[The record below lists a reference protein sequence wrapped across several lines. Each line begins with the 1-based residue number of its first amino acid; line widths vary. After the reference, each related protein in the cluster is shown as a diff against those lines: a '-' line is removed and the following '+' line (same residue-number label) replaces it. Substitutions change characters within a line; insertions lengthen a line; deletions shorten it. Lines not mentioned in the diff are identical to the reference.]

1 MAPIWP
7 FFFGRDDFGEKV
19 FFFVQHNTNYER
31 EREREREGKKKERL
45 CADAAREAQTLY
57 IANRFGFLR
66 RALFVCNLV
75 PLLL

>member
-1 MAPIWP
+1 MAYLSSLDATTLVKKSFFLCNTTPI
-7 FFFGRDDFGEKV
+7 
-19 FFFVQHNTNYER
+19 TR
-31 EREREREGKKKERL
+31 EREREREGKKKKERL

>member
-1 MAPIWP
+1 MAYLSSLDATTLVKKS
-7 FFFGRDDFGEKV
+7 FFLCN
-19 FFFVQHNTNYER
+19 NTNYER
-31 EREREREGKKKERL
+31 ESERERERGKKKERL

>member
-1 MAPIWP
+1 MAYLSSLDATTLVKKS
-7 FFFGRDDFGEKV
+7 FFLCN
-19 FFFVQHNTNYER
+19 NTNYER
-31 EREREREGKKKERL
+31 ERERGKKKKERL